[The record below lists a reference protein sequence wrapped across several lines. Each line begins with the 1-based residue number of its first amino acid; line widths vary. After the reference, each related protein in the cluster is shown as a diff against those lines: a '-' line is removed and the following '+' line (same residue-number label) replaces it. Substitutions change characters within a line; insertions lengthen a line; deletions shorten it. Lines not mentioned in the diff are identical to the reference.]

1 MQHSAAC
8 QEERGCV
15 HSVTEGVRI
24 RPGSRSSGQDE
35 GRTQWSQ
42 ASTGGCGRARWGP
55 WSVYETV
62 SVRRTPGASCS
73 YWLSPWGLESAA
85 AGCPRGSLFLEQ
97 GLRTLPVHTP
107 EGDAPVGTL
116 PRSRELGIWGKGA
129 RPHDGRVCV
138 KQPVPFPLTSCGN
151 IFVSVQDI
159 AINWLGV

>member
-15 HSVTEGVRI
+15 HLTEGVRI

-55 WSVYETV
+55 RSVYETA
-62 SVRRTPGASCS
+62 SVRRTSRTSCT
-73 YWLSPWGLESAA
+73 YWLSPWGLESAV
-85 AGCPRGSLFLEQ
+85 AGCPRGGSFSEQ
-97 GLRTLPVHTP
+97 GLRTLPVHAP
-107 EGDAPVGTL
+107 EGDASAGTL

-129 RPHDGRVCV
+129 CPHDGRVCA

-159 AINWLGV
+159 AINRLGV